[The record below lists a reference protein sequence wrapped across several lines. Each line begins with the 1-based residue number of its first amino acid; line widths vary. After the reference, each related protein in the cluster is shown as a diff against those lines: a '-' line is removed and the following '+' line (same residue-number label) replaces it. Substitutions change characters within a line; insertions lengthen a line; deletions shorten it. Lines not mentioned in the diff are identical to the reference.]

1 MHDLDRTVYEQ
12 GDTAGELPGGPGL
25 GEQQESELAS
35 ALLELGSEEE
45 LDQFLGDLVSG
56 AADAAGRFLRTDTGR
71 ALTGVLKGAARDAL
85 PIVGRA
91 VGGWAVPGGG
101 DVGARVGKA
110 AADVFGLE
118 VEGLSQEDR
127 DWEVARGFIRFA
139 DAAARQAAL
148 APAHVPAAA
157 VVRRAIAVAARD
169 NAPGLVSAGGNRRSG
184 RWERQGRNIVIF
196 EN

>member
-1 MHDLDRTVYEQ
+1 MHDLDRSVYEQ
-12 GDTAGELPGGPGL
+12 EDAAGELPGGSGL

-35 ALLELGSEEE
+35 ALLELGSDQE
-45 LDQFLGDLVSG
+45 LDQFLGDLVKG
-56 AADAAGRFLRTDTGR
+56 AASAAGQFLRSDTGQ
-71 ALTGVLKGAARDAL
+71 ALTGVLKSAARDAL

-101 DVGARVGKA
+101 DVGARVGQA

-139 DAAARQAAL
+139 DAAARNAAL
-148 APAHVPAAA
+148 APSHVPAAA
-157 VVRRAIAVAARD
+157 VVRRAIAAAARD
-169 NAPGLVSAGGNRRSG
+169 NAPGLVSGGGRRRSG
-184 RWERQGRNIVIF
+184 RWERHGRTIVIF
-196 EN
+196 DN